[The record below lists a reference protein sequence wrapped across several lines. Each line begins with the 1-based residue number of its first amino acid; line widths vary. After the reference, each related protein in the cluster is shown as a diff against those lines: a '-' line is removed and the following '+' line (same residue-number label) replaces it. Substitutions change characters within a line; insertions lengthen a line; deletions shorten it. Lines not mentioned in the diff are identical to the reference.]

1 MVNLHI
7 LTLMALI
14 KREKNCENCA
24 HCVTGANR
32 RFRCTALPSNPGLWW
47 DGYAS
52 EHWCSVYYS
61 PKTKVTSPV
70 EEKENILD
78 KPVKSSK

>member
-1 MVNLHI
+1 
-7 LTLMALI
+7 MALI

-61 PKTKVTSPV
+61 PKTKV
-70 EEKENILD
+70 EEKETILD
-78 KPVKSSK
+78 KPVKIK

>member
-14 KREKNCENCA
+14 KREKNCSNCQ
-24 HCVTGANR
+24 HCVEGANR
-32 RFRCTALPSNPGLWW
+32 RFRCTALPNSPSAWW

-61 PKTKVTSPV
+61 PKDKV

>member
-14 KREKNCENCA
+14 KREKNCSNCQ
-24 HCVTGANR
+24 HCVEGANR
-32 RFRCTALPSNPGLWW
+32 RFRCTALPNSPSAWW

-52 EHWCSVYYS
+52 KH
-61 PKTKVTSPV
+61 
-70 EEKENILD
+70 
-78 KPVKSSK
+78 